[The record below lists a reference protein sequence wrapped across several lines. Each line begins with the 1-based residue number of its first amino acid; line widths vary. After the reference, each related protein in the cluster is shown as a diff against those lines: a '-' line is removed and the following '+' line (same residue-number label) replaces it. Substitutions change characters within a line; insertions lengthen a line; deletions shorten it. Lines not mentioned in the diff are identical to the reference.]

1 MTRNMRMTKKEKLNW
16 LIDIAEGFRSL
27 DARTSKFVRTLL
39 DDADP
44 QVRAEAVACLWNS
57 SDPVW
62 INVLIDKAENDPDL
76 DVRTRSISALGH
88 YIYEKDAAEFGE
100 EDEVAASEISERDVE
115 RIVDFLF
122 ATAQDRDAHIDER
135 RYAIES
141 LAFLDDPEVDT
152 LIEWAYAQSDPRYR
166 VSALFAMGRSG
177 DLGWSD
183 EVLSELHSA
192 NREVQYE
199 AVRAA
204 GELGLHEAT
213 DDLIRLARGRGVEKS
228 LRLVAIY
235 ALGVAGDER
244 AYPILEELCHAR
256 DRDVRDAAREAAEE
270 WLIASVN
277 NQYELAEAEEEDIW
291 PDDADAMDYDEGFGK
306 DIWDNV
312 LGTFSL
318 N

>member
-1 MTRNMRMTKKEKLNW
+1 MNRNIRMTKKEKLSW
-16 LIDIAEGFRSL
+16 LADVAEGFRSL
-27 DARTSKFVRTLL
+27 DARAVKFIRRLL
-39 DDADP
+39 DDPDP

-57 SDPVW
+57 SDPSW
-62 INVLIDKAENDPDL
+62 IEVLIDKVKKDANL
-76 DVRTRSISALGH
+76 DVRTRAISALGH
-88 YIYEKDAAEFGE
+88 YIYEREMAGLE
-100 EDEVAASEISERDVE
+100 EDWDELEETVSEADVQ

-122 ATAQDRDAHIDER
+122 TISNDDEASVDER

-141 LAFLDDPEVDT
+141 LAFLDDPEVVD
-152 LIEWAYAQSDPRYR
+152 LIEWAYGQTEPRFR
-166 VSALFAMGRSG
+166 ISALFAMGRTG
-177 DLGWSD
+177 DLRWAD
-183 EVLSELHSA
+183 HVLAELHSA

-213 DDLIRLARGRGVEKS
+213 EDLIRLAHGRGVEKP

-235 ALGVAGDER
+235 ALGEAGDDR

-270 WLIASVN
+270 WLIASAN
-277 NQYELAEAEEEDIW
+277 DQFDTEDEDDGVW
-291 PDDADAMDYDEGFGK
+291 PDNADLKDYDEAFGK

-312 LGTFSL
+312 MGTFSL

>member
-1 MTRNMRMTKKEKLNW
+1 MTRNTRMTKKEKMNW

-27 DARTSKFVRTLL
+27 DARASKFVRSLL

-57 SDPVW
+57 SDPTW
-62 INVLIDKAENDPDL
+62 IDVLIDKAENDPDL
-76 DVRTRSISALGH
+76 DVRTRGISALGH
-88 YIYEKDAAEFGE
+88 YIYEKEVAEFTDDPDGIAE
-100 EDEVAASEISERDVE
+100 AISERDIE
-115 RIVDFLF
+115 RIVNFLF
-122 ATAQDRDAHIDER
+122 ATAQDLDASVDER

-141 LAFLDDPEVDT
+141 LSFLDDAEVDA
-152 LIEWAYAQSDPRYR
+152 LIEWAYGQEDPRYR
-166 VSALFAMGRSG
+166 VSALFAMGRTG
-177 DLGWSD
+177 DLRWS
-183 EVLSELHSA
+183 EPVLAELHSA

-199 AVRAA
+199 AVRAS

-213 DDLIRLARGRGVEKS
+213 DDLIRLARGRGIEKS

-277 NQYELAEAEEEDIW
+277 DQFEVEDDDNVWPDNAEAI
-291 PDDADAMDYDEGFGK
+291 DYDDEFGK

>member
-1 MTRNMRMTKKEKLNW
+1 MNRNTRMTKKEKLNW
-16 LIDIAEGFRSL
+16 LADIAEGFRSL
-27 DARTSKFVRTLL
+27 DARASKFIRRLL

-57 SDPVW
+57 SDPDW
-62 INVLIDKAENDPDL
+62 IEVLILKAQSDPNL
-76 DVRTRSISALGH
+76 DVRTRAISALGH
-88 YIYEKDAAEFGE
+88 YIYEKEMAGFGE
-100 EDEVAASEISERDVE
+100 DWDDLEETISERDLE
-115 RIVDFLF
+115 RIVNFLF
-122 ATAQDRDAHIDER
+122 GIAHNEEASVDEQ

-141 LAFLDDPEVDT
+141 LAFLDNPEVDA
-152 LIEWAYAQSDPRYR
+152 LIERAFEQDDPRFR
-166 VSALFAMGRSG
+166 VSALFAMGRTG
-177 DLGWSD
+177 DLRWAD
-183 EVLSELHSA
+183 LVLAELHSA

-213 DDLIRLARGRGVEKS
+213 EDLIRLAHGRGVEKP

-235 ALGVAGDER
+235 ALGEAGDDR

-270 WLIASVN
+270 WLIASVSD
-277 NQYELAEAEEEDIW
+277 QFEVSDEDDGVW
-291 PDDADAMDYDEGFGK
+291 PDNAELTDYDDEFGK

>member
-1 MTRNMRMTKKEKLNW
+1 MGRNTRMTKKEKMNW

-27 DARTSKFVRTLL
+27 DTRASKFVRTLL
-39 DDADP
+39 DDPDP

-57 SDPVW
+57 SDPAW
-62 INVLIDKAENDPDL
+62 IDVLIDKAENDPDL
-76 DVRTRSISALGH
+76 DVRTRGISALGH
-88 YIYEKDAAEFGE
+88 YIYEKEVAEFAD
-100 EDEVAASEISERDVE
+100 EDEPGEPISERDVE
-115 RIVDFLF
+115 RIVNFLF
-122 ATAQDRDAHIDER
+122 ATAQDLDASVDER

-141 LAFLDDPEVDT
+141 LAFLDEPEVDA
-152 LIEWAYAQSDPRYR
+152 LIEWAYDQDDPRYR

-177 DLGWSD
+177 DLHWAD
-183 EVLSELHSA
+183 AVLAELHSA

-213 DDLIRLARGRGVEKS
+213 EDLIRLAHGRGIEKS

-235 ALGVAGDER
+235 ALGAAGDER

-277 NQYELAEAEEEDIW
+277 DQYEAVDDEDDNVW
-291 PDDADAMDYDEGFGK
+291 PDNAEPIDYDDAFGK

>member
-1 MTRNMRMTKKEKLNW
+1 MTRNTRMTKKEKMNW

-27 DARTSKFVRTLL
+27 DARASKFVRTLL
-39 DDADP
+39 DDPDP

-57 SDPVW
+57 SDPAW
-62 INVLIDKAENDPDL
+62 IEVLIDKAENDPDL
-76 DVRTRSISALGH
+76 DVRTRGISALGH
-88 YIYEKDAAEFGE
+88 YIYEKEVAEFTYDPE
-100 EDEVAASEISERDVE
+100 ELAETISEHDVE
-115 RIVDFLF
+115 RIVTFLF
-122 ATAQDRDAHIDER
+122 NTAQDLDASVDER

-152 LIEWAYAQSDPRYR
+152 LIEWSYDQEDPRYR
-166 VSALFAMGRSG
+166 VSALFAMGRTG
-177 DLGWSD
+177 DLRWAD
-183 EVLSELHSA
+183 AVLAELHSA

-199 AVRAA
+199 AVRAS

-213 DDLIRLARGRGVEKS
+213 DDLIRLARGRGIEKS

-277 NQYELAEAEEEDIW
+277 EQYEVVDDDNVW
-291 PDDADAMDYDEGFGK
+291 PDNAEPIDYDDSFGQ

>member
-1 MTRNMRMTKKEKLNW
+1 MNRATKMTKKEKLNW
-16 LIDIAEGFRSL
+16 LADIAEGLRPL
-27 DARTSKFVRTLL
+27 DARAGKFVHHLL
-39 DDADP
+39 DDADA

-57 SDPVW
+57 SDPAW
-62 INVLIDKAENDPDL
+62 IDVLMEKAKNDPNL
-76 DVRTRSISALGH
+76 DVRTRALSALGH
-88 YIYEKDAAEFGE
+88 YIYEREAAAFRDDWAE
-100 EDEVAASEISERDVE
+100 EDELITEGDLQRVVN
-115 RIVDFLF
+115 FLF
-122 ATAQDRDAHIDER
+122 DTAQAAHASVDER

-141 LAFLDDPEVDT
+141 LAFLDDPEVDA
-152 LIEWAYAQSDPRYR
+152 LIEWAYEQSDPRFR

-177 DLGWSD
+177 DLRWAD
-183 EVLSELHSA
+183 EVLAELHGA

-199 AVRAA
+199 AVRSA

-213 DDLIRLARGRGVEKS
+213 DDLIRLARGRGVDKS

-235 ALGVAGDER
+235 ALGEAGDDR

-256 DRDVRDAAREAAEE
+256 DRDVREAAREATEE
-270 WLIASVN
+270 WLITSVSE
-277 NQYELAEAEEEDIW
+277 QLDTPEEDEVW
-291 PDDADAMDYDEGFGK
+291 PDNADPTDYDDEFGK

>member
-1 MTRNMRMTKKEKLNW
+1 MARNPRMTKKEKMNW

-27 DARTSKFVRTLL
+27 DGRARKFVRALL

-44 QVRAEAVACLWNS
+44 QIRAEAVACLWNS
-57 SDPVW
+57 SDPEW
-62 INVLIDKAENDPDL
+62 IDVLIDKAENDPDL
-76 DVRTRSISALGH
+76 DVRTRGISALGH
-88 YIYEKDAAEFGE
+88 YIYEKDVAEFTDDADGSV
-100 EDEVAASEISERDVE
+100 DSISEHDIE
-115 RIVDFLF
+115 RIVNFLF
-122 ATAQDRDAHIDER
+122 ATAQDLDASVDER
-135 RYAIES
+135 RYAVES
-141 LAFLDDPEVDT
+141 LAFLDDPEVDA
-152 LIEWAYAQSDPRYR
+152 LIEWAFGQEDPRYR
-166 VSALFAMGRSG
+166 VSALFAMGRTG
-177 DLGWSD
+177 DLRWSD
-183 EVLSELHSA
+183 AVLAELHSA

-199 AVRAA
+199 AVRAS

-213 DDLIRLARGRGVEKS
+213 DDLIRLARGRGIEKS

-277 NQYELAEAEEEDIW
+277 DQYEVVDDDNVWPDNAEAV
-291 PDDADAMDYDEGFGK
+291 DYDDEFGK

>member
-1 MTRNMRMTKKEKLNW
+1 MNRNTRMTKKEKLNW
-16 LIDIAEGFRSL
+16 LADIAEGFRSL
-27 DARTSKFVRTLL
+27 DGRASKFIRRLL

-57 SDPVW
+57 SDPSW
-62 INVLIDKAENDPDL
+62 IEVLTVKAQSDPNL
-76 DVRTRSISALGH
+76 DVRTRAISALGH
-88 YIYEKDAAEFGE
+88 YIYEKEMAGFGE
-100 EDEVAASEISERDVE
+100 NLDDLEETISELDLE
-115 RIVDFLF
+115 RVVNFLF
-122 ATAQDRDAHIDER
+122 AIAHNEEASVDER

-141 LAFLDDPEVDT
+141 LAFLDSPEVDG
-152 LIEWAYAQSDPRYR
+152 LIEWAYRQDDPRFR
-166 VSALFAMGRSG
+166 VSALFAMGRTG
-177 DLGWSD
+177 DLRWAD
-183 EVLSELHSA
+183 LVLAELHSA

-204 GELGLHEAT
+204 GEMGLHEAT
-213 DDLIRLARGRGVEKS
+213 EDLIRLAHGRGVEKP

-235 ALGVAGDER
+235 ALGEAGDDR

-270 WLIASVN
+270 WLIASVSD
-277 NQYELAEAEEEDIW
+277 QFEVTDEDDGVW
-291 PDDADAMDYDEGFGK
+291 PDNAELGDYDEAFGK

>member
-1 MTRNMRMTKKEKLNW
+1 MTRNTRMTKKDKMNW

-27 DARTSKFVRTLL
+27 DARASKFVRYLL
-39 DDADP
+39 DDPDP
-44 QVRAEAVACLWNS
+44 QVRAEAVSCLWNS

-62 INVLIDKAENDPDL
+62 IDVLIEKAETDPNL
-76 DVRTRSISALGH
+76 DVRTRGISALGH
-88 YIYEKDAAEFGE
+88 YIYESELGTKQYDWSEDRPRIGE
-100 EDEVAASEISERDVE
+100 NDLHKIAS
-115 RIVDFLF
+115 FLF
-122 ATAQDRDAHIDER
+122 ETSRNEKLTVDER

-141 LAFLDDPEVDT
+141 LAFLDSAEVDE
-152 LIEWAYAQSDPRYR
+152 LIEWAFSQAEAHYR
-166 VSALFAMGRSG
+166 VSAIFAMGRSG
-177 DLGWSD
+177 NSRWA
-183 EVLSELHSA
+183 EHVLNELHSP

-204 GELGLHEAT
+204 GQLNLREAT
-213 DDLIRLARGRGVEKS
+213 ADLIRLARGRGIEKS

-235 ALGVAGDER
+235 ALGEAGDDR
-244 AYPILEELCHAR
+244 AYPVLEELSHAR

-270 WLIASVN
+270 WLIGSVDDR
-277 NQYELAEAEEEDIW
+277 YETTDEDDVWPDNAEAI
-291 PDDADAMDYDEGFGK
+291 DYDENFGK